1 MEYSVQQPVPSS
13 THFTRP
19 KHTHTQHTMLQLI
32 PLRRQLATKLATRQQ
47 QQRCG
52 AQGRQGRLLLHPA
65 LQAVA
70 IDSKTTSLPPS
81 PPTTSITAPSY
92 SRRFHHLQQA
102 RRHHHRHQRREYN
115 YNTFPGGQEYNT
127 PPPPPP
133 QRPRP
138 PFSALALLGLGVL
151 LAAPGYLALHYSD
164 ILARAT
170 STTPEKQEQ
179 AARRIRARAAAL
191 PLVQALLADPDW
203 AAHHHDAYAA
213 FAHDND
219 NDDGGDNNNKRLTTG
234 PLGTAKALGSY
245 QHVFHN
251 AATGEVLTVVYLGTF
266 LVGYPFTAHG
276 GVLATLLDEQC
287 ARAALQDV
295 AFADGGG
302 GGGGIVTAR
311 LEIDYRRPTTVQQF
325 CVVKARAVPEEEL
338 EAYERGK
345 RGRKVWVRTT
355 LETVDGKVCVE
366 GRALFVKPAGVEL
379 RPVGED
385 F

>member
-1 MEYSVQQPVPSS
+1 
-13 THFTRP
+13 
-19 KHTHTQHTMLQLI
+19 MLQLI
-32 PLRRQLATKLATRQQ
+32 PLRRQLATKLAMRQQ

-52 AQGRQGRLLLHPA
+52 AQGRQGRLLLRPA

-70 IDSKTTSLPPS
+70 IDSKTTSLPP
-81 PPTTSITAPSY
+81 PPSTSITTPSY
-92 SRRFHHLQQA
+92 SRRFHHHQQA
-102 RRHHHRHQRREYN
+102 RRHHQRRG
-115 YNTFPGGQEYNT
+115 YNTFGQEYNT
-127 PPPPPP
+127 PPPP

-213 FAHDND
+213 FSDHDHD
-219 NDDGGDNNNKRLTTG
+219 KRLTTG
-234 PLGTAKALGSY
+234 PLGTTEALGSY

-251 AATGEVLTVVYLGTF
+251 AATGEVLTVVYLGPA

-295 AFADGGG
+295 AFSSADT

-311 LEIDYRRPTTVQQF
+311 LEIDYRCPTTVQQF

-338 EAYERGK
+338 EAHERGK